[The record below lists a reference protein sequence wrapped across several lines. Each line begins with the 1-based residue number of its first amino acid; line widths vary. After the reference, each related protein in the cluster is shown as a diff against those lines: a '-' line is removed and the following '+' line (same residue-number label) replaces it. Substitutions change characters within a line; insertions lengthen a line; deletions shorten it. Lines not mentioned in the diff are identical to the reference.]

1 MARCELQKNELKPL
15 KSLYRAQNRT
25 CAQNFDPEQA
35 KGQPSDRSALRR
47 RCFHRPLGLII
58 TQCERRTLTPCH
70 PTVLERSYLAAR
82 SLTSRRLRVEVL
94 SDRLSASELKFGFA
108 SPSSSTAGRPSGTP
122 SLWRWPASQAPPS
135 LTRSL
140 HQTLG
145 RLHLSRLR
153 PPPGPS
159 LRTLRACPTPLPSP
173 CHS

>member
-1 MARCELQKNELKPL
+1 LQKKKPKPL
-15 KSLYRAQNRT
+15 KSLRRAQNCTSAPRLQRQSAECRQT
-25 CAQNFDPEQA
+25 WQFQNAAPRA
-35 KGQPSDRSALRR
+35 ALKSL
-47 RCFHRPLGLII
+47 PL
-58 TQCERRTLTPCH
+58 TRCH
-70 PTVLERSYLAAR
+70 PTVLEEFYLAGAIIDIATPAGSK
-82 SLTSRRLRVEVL
+82 SLTIAVRQVAWSLGCAPRIVQ
-94 SDRLSASELKFGFA
+94 SFA
-108 SPSSSTAGRPSGTP
+108 AAGARSGTP